1 LNGRRDLPLAP
12 SPRAGFEMNVLRML
26 AFRPD
31 AAGVQAHPQTTPA
44 TAATTTRNASAADVA
59 RAALAK
65 DPPPLTRPAAQAPA
79 APSAESPTLPPVPET
94 IAGPSAGA
102 AKAAVDTSS
111 DAGGATVSIDA
122 ERWLELVANSGLR
135 GPTRELA
142 AHSSF
147 VAYDA
152 GVLRLALPA
161 ADEHLKGPALVKLL
175 ADALAPQLGVAPQIR
190 FEAGAASGETLH
202 VRNERQRD
210 ARQASAEEAFMSDPD
225 VQRLIQRGARVVHD
239 SIRPVDD

>member
-1 LNGRRDLPLAP
+1 
-12 SPRAGFEMNVLRML
+12 M
-26 AFRPD
+26 
-31 AAGVQAHPQTTPA
+31 
-44 TAATTTRNASAADVA
+44 
-59 RAALAK
+59 
-65 DPPPLTRPAAQAPA
+65 
-79 APSAESPTLPPVPET
+79 
-94 IAGPSAGA
+94 I
-102 AKAAVDTSS
+102 
-111 DAGGATVSIDA
+111 SIDA

-147 VAYDA
+147 VAYEA

-175 ADALAPQLGVAPQIR
+175 ADALAPQLGIAPQIR

-202 VRNERQRD
+202 VRKERERD
-210 ARQASAEEAFMSDPD
+210 ARQASAEEAFMNDPD
-225 VQRLIQRGARVVHD
+225 VQRLIQRGARVVPD